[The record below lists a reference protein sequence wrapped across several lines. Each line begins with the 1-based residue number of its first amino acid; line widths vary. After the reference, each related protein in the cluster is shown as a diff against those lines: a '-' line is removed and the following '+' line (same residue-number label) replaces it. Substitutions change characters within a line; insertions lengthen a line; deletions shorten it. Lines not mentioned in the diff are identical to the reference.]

1 MKKTFLIITGEIV
14 LCILNLYTALYPGC
28 ESIMPLYH
36 LIYDNLKPF
45 YKTFLDFNGGS
56 TNNMLLNYVPLL
68 VTALLVYA
76 ALMFV
81 YIRQYKKN
89 KMLSLTFWSLALSI
103 IPYIFWLIFVSKAT
117 FNLIEWGDAQ
127 NNIYWVLVL
136 FFNINIVFSIKRC
149 LKVKNFLIK

>member
-1 MKKTFLIITGEIV
+1 MKKTFLIIGAEIV
-14 LCILNLYTALYPGC
+14 LCILNLYTALYLGC

-45 YKTFLDFNGGS
+45 YMTFLDFNGGS
-56 TNNMLLNYVPLL
+56 TNNMLLHYVPLL

-103 IPYIFWLIFVSKAT
+103 IPYIFWLVFVSKVT

-149 LKVKNFLIK
+149 LKIKKF